1 MHQRLFRFFVLAI
14 LPWVVLLAVVANL
27 WFLDS
32 NQTSNSNVFF
42 TNSSA
47 LSFGIQAVVGL
58 TAALVVFVSQALAKL
73 TVRPFETLLSQINL
87 ITARRSISPPEET
100 GMDEV
105 DIAINNLYLAATDA
119 QRRLD
124 AERTLAADV
133 SHQLRSP
140 LTALSLRL
148 EQISQD
154 TKDSNVQQDS
164 VAALGQVDR
173 LVKLV
178 EGLLSAWR
186 STTDRDLTEIN
197 VSELLGNAKDRW
209 LAKVQSSDRKIEVKC
224 EPNLTAL
231 GTPEV
236 QELVLSVLI
245 ENSLQH
251 GAGTIEISARDYQS
265 WTLIEIKDEGS
276 GISQDIESTLMT
288 QGATT
293 GGTGLGLA
301 WARNQVASDGGR
313 LELRS
318 LRPAVF
324 GIFLMSVG
332 SNVKESVEL
341 FCSTLETSLGKTQ
354 LCYPQNRNTD
364 PRISPT
370 TFALMLSAKALSNPS
385 K

>member
-1 MHQRLFRFFVLAI
+1 MQQRLFRFFVIAI
-14 LPWVVLLAVVANL
+14 LPWVILLAVVANL

-32 NQTSNSNVFF
+32 SQSSNSSSFF
-42 TNSSA
+42 MNSSA
-47 LSFGIQAVVGL
+47 VSFGIQAIVGL
-58 TAALVVFVSQALAKL
+58 TATLVVLVSQVLARA

-87 ITARRSISPPEET
+87 ITTRRSITPPEET
-100 GMDEV
+100 GLPEV
-105 DIAINNLYLAATDA
+105 DLTINNLYLAATDA

-148 EQISQD
+148 EQISQGTKD
-154 TKDSNVQQDS
+154 TKVHEDST
-164 VAALGQVDR
+164 AALGQVDR

-178 EGLLSAWR
+178 EGLLTTWR

-197 VSELLGNAKDRW
+197 VSELLQTVEERW
-209 LAKVQSSDRKIEVKC
+209 QAKVHSSGRKIVIDC
-224 EPNLTAL
+224 AADLAAL

-251 GAGTIEISARDYQS
+251 GAGTIQISARDYQS
-265 WTLIEIKDEGS
+265 WTLIEVKDEGM
-276 GISQDIESTLMT
+276 GISQDIENSLMT
-288 QGATT
+288 QGVTT

-318 LRPAVF
+318 LKPAVF

-332 SNVKESVEL
+332 STPEQS
-341 FCSTLETSLGKTQ
+341 
-354 LCYPQNRNTD
+354 
-364 PRISPT
+364 I
-370 TFALMLSAKALSNPS
+370 
-385 K
+385 

>member
-1 MHQRLFRFFVLAI
+1 MQQRQFRFFVLAI
-14 LPWVVLLAVVANL
+14 LPCVILLAVVANL

-32 NQTSNSNVFF
+32 NQTSNSNGFF
-42 TNSSA
+42 MDSSA
-47 LSFGIQAVVGL
+47 LSFGIQAIVGL
-58 TAALVVFVSQALAKL
+58 TVALVVFASQMLAKA
-73 TVRPFETLLSQINL
+73 TVRPFEILLSQINL
-87 ITARRSISPPEET
+87 ITTRRSIAPPEET
-100 GMDEV
+100 GMHEV
-105 DIAINNLYLAATDA
+105 DLAINNLYLAATDA

-164 VAALGQVDR
+164 IAALAQVDR
-173 LVKLV
+173 LVRLV
-178 EGLLSAWR
+178 EGLLTTWR
-186 STTDRDLTEIN
+186 STTDRDLTELN
-197 VSELLGNAKDRW
+197 VFELLVNVRDRW
-209 LAKVQSSDRKIEVKC
+209 LAKVQSSGRKIVIEC

-251 GAGTIEISARDYQS
+251 GAGTIVVSARDFQS
-265 WTLIEIKDEGS
+265 WTLIEIKDEGD
-276 GISQDIESTLMT
+276 GISQEIESTLMT

-318 LRPAVF
+318 LKPAVF
-324 GIFLMSVG
+324 GIFLMSAG
-332 SNVKESVEL
+332 
-341 FCSTLETSLGKTQ
+341 TSGIK
-354 LCYPQNRNTD
+354 
-364 PRISPT
+364 SG
-370 TFALMLSAKALSNPS
+370 
-385 K
+385 

>member
-1 MHQRLFRFFVLAI
+1 M
-14 LPWVVLLAVVANL
+14 P
-27 WFLDS
+27 
-32 NQTSNSNVFF
+32 
-42 TNSSA
+42 
-47 LSFGIQAVVGL
+47 
-58 TAALVVFVSQALAKL
+58 
-73 TVRPFETLLSQINL
+73 
-87 ITARRSISPPEET
+87 
-100 GMDEV
+100 EV
-105 DIAINNLYLAATDA
+105 DLTINNLYLAATDA

-154 TKDSNVQQDS
+154 TKDTKVHEDS
-164 VAALGQVDR
+164 TAALGQVDR

-178 EGLLSAWR
+178 EGLLTTWR

-197 VSELLGNAKDRW
+197 VSELLQTVEERW
-209 LAKVQSSDRKIEVKC
+209 QAKVHSSGRKIVIDC
-224 EPNLTAL
+224 TPDLAAL

-251 GAGTIEISARDYQS
+251 GAGTIQISARDYQS
-265 WTLIEIKDEGS
+265 WKLIEVKDEGM
-276 GISQDIESTLMT
+276 GISQDIENSLMT
-288 QGATT
+288 QGVTT

-318 LRPAVF
+318 LKPAVF

-332 SNVKESVEL
+332 STPEQS
-341 FCSTLETSLGKTQ
+341 
-354 LCYPQNRNTD
+354 
-364 PRISPT
+364 I
-370 TFALMLSAKALSNPS
+370 
-385 K
+385 

>member
-1 MHQRLFRFFVLAI
+1 MQQRLFRFFVLAI
-14 LPWVVLLAVVANL
+14 LPWVILLAVVANL

-32 NQTSNSNVFF
+32 NQGTNSNIFF
-42 TNSSA
+42 FNSSS
-47 LSFGIQAVVGL
+47 LSFGIQAIVGL
-58 TAALVVFVSQALAKL
+58 TAALVVFASQGLAKA

-87 ITARRSISPPEET
+87 ITTRRSISPPEET
-100 GMDEV
+100 GMHEV
-105 DIAINNLYLAATDA
+105 DLTINNLYLAATDA

-140 LTALSLRL
+140 RLTALSLRL

-154 TKDSNVQQDS
+154 TKDTNVQQDS
-164 VAALGQVDR
+164 IAALAQVDR

-178 EGLLSAWR
+178 EGLLTTWR
-186 STTDRDLTEIN
+186 STTDRDLTEID
-197 VSELLGNAKDRW
+197 VSELLSNVKDRW
-209 LAKVQSSDRKIEVKC
+209 LAKVQSSGRKIVISC
-224 EPNLTAL
+224 EPGLAAL

-251 GAGTIEISARDYQS
+251 GAGTIEISARDFQS
-265 WTLIEIKDEGS
+265 WTLIEIKDQGN

-318 LRPAVF
+318 LKPAVF

-332 SNVKESVEL
+332 
-341 FCSTLETSLGKTQ
+341 
-354 LCYPQNRNTD
+354 
-364 PRISPT
+364 T
-370 TFALMLSAKALSNPS
+370 TVNPV
-385 K
+385 

>member
-1 MHQRLFRFFVLAI
+1 M
-14 LPWVVLLAVVANL
+14 
-27 WFLDS
+27 D
-32 NQTSNSNVFF
+32 
-42 TNSSA
+42 SSA
-47 LSFGIQAVVGL
+47 ASFGIQAIIGL
-58 TAALVVFVSQALAKL
+58 MATIVVFASQALAKV
-73 TVRPFETLLSQINL
+73 TVQPFETLLSQVNL
-87 ITARRSISPPEET
+87 ITTRRSISPPEET
-100 GMDEV
+100 GMHEV
-105 DIAINNLYLAATDA
+105 DLTINNLYLAATDA

-154 TKDSNVQQDS
+154 TKDTNVQQDS
-164 VAALGQVDR
+164 IAALGQVDR

-178 EGLLSAWR
+178 EGLLTTWR
-186 STTDRDLTEIN
+186 STTDRDLSEID
-197 VSELLGNAKDRW
+197 VFELLTSVKERW
-209 LAKVQSSDRKIEVKC
+209 LTKVQSSGRKIVIEC
-224 EPNLTAL
+224 EPGLAAL

-251 GAGTIEISARDYQS
+251 GAGTIQISARDFQS
-265 WTLIEIKDEGS
+265 WTLIEIKDEGD

-288 QGATT
+288 QGVTT

-318 LRPAVF
+318 LKPAIF

-332 SNVKESVEL
+332 ANPDK
-341 FCSTLETSLGKTQ
+341 
-354 LCYPQNRNTD
+354 
-364 PRISPT
+364 
-370 TFALMLSAKALSNPS
+370 SA
-385 K
+385 

>member
-1 MHQRLFRFFVLAI
+1 MQQRLFRFFVLAI
-14 LPWVVLLAVVANL
+14 LPWVILLAVVANL
-27 WFLDS
+27 WFIDS
-32 NQTSNSNVFF
+32 NQATNSNNLFI
-42 TNSSA
+42 NSSA
-47 LSFGIQAVVGL
+47 LSFGIQAIVGL
-58 TAALVVFVSQALAKL
+58 TAALVVFASQILAKA

-87 ITARRSISPPEET
+87 ITTRRSISPPEET
-100 GMDEV
+100 GMHDV
-105 DIAINNLYLAATDA
+105 DLTINNLYLAATDA

-148 EQISQD
+148 EQISHD
-154 TKDSNVQQDS
+154 TKDSNVEQDS
-164 VAALGQVDR
+164 IAALAQVDR

-178 EGLLSAWR
+178 EGLLTTWR

-197 VSELLGNAKDRW
+197 VSELLINVRERW
-209 LAKVQSSDRKIEVKC
+209 LAKVQSSGRKIVTAC
-224 EPNLTAL
+224 EPGITAL

-251 GAGTIEISARDYQS
+251 GAGTIEISARDFQS
-265 WTLIEIKDEGS
+265 WTLIEIKDEGN

-318 LRPAVF
+318 LKPAVF

-332 SNVKESVEL
+332 
-341 FCSTLETSLGKTQ
+341 TTSEKS
-354 LCYPQNRNTD
+354 
-364 PRISPT
+364 I
-370 TFALMLSAKALSNPS
+370 
-385 K
+385 

>member
-1 MHQRLFRFFVLAI
+1 MQQRLFRFFVLAM
-14 LPWVVLLAVVANL
+14 LPWVILLAVVANL
-27 WFLDS
+27 WFIDS
-32 NQTSNSNVFF
+32 NQATNSNNLFI
-42 TNSSA
+42 NSSA
-47 LSFGIQAVVGL
+47 LSFGIQAIVGL
-58 TAALVVFVSQALAKL
+58 TAALVVFASQILAKA

-87 ITARRSISPPEET
+87 ITTRRSISPPEET
-100 GMDEV
+100 GMHDV
-105 DIAINNLYLAATDA
+105 DLTINNLYLAATDA

-148 EQISQD
+148 EQISHD
-154 TKDSNVQQDS
+154 TKNSNVEQDS
-164 VAALGQVDR
+164 VAALAQVDR

-178 EGLLSAWR
+178 EGLLTTWR

-197 VSELLGNAKDRW
+197 VSELLINVRERW
-209 LAKVQSSDRKIEVKC
+209 LAKVQSSGRKIVTAC
-224 EPNLTAL
+224 EPGITAL

-251 GAGTIEISARDYQS
+251 GAGTIEISARDFQS
-265 WTLIEIKDEGS
+265 WTLIEIKDEGN

-318 LRPAVF
+318 LKPAVF

-332 SNVKESVEL
+332 
-341 FCSTLETSLGKTQ
+341 TTSEKS
-354 LCYPQNRNTD
+354 
-364 PRISPT
+364 I
-370 TFALMLSAKALSNPS
+370 
-385 K
+385 

>member
-1 MHQRLFRFFVLAI
+1 MQQRLFRFFIIAI
-14 LPWVVLLAVVANL
+14 LPWVILLAVVVNL
-27 WFLDS
+27 WFRDS
-32 NQTSNSNVFF
+32 FQNSTADTLVI
-42 TNSSA
+42 NSSPI
-47 LSFGIQAVVGL
+47 SFGIQAIVGL
-58 TAALVVFVSQALAKL
+58 TATLVVFISQVLAKA
-73 TVRPFETLLSQINL
+73 TVRPFESLLSQINL
-87 ITARRSISPPEET
+87 ITTRRSVSPPEET
-100 GMDEV
+100 GMPEV
-105 DIAINNLYLAATDA
+105 DITINKLYLAATDA

-154 TKDSNVQQDS
+154 TKDSNVHEDS
-164 VAALGQVDR
+164 TAALGQVDR

-178 EGLLSAWR
+178 EGLLTTWR
-186 STTDRDLTEIN
+186 STTDRDLAAIN
-197 VSELLGNAKDRW
+197 VSELLGIVKERW
-209 LAKVQSSDRKIEVKC
+209 QAKVLASGRKISVECDPTLV
-224 EPNLTAL
+224 AL

-251 GAGTIEISARDYQS
+251 GAGTIQISAKDFQS
-265 WTLIEIKDEGS
+265 WILIEIKDEGD

-288 QGATT
+288 RGATT

-313 LELRS
+313 LELRN
-318 LRPAVF
+318 LTPAVF

-332 SNVKESVEL
+332 ANSNKNS
-341 FCSTLETSLGKTQ
+341 
-354 LCYPQNRNTD
+354 
-364 PRISPT
+364 
-370 TFALMLSAKALSNPS
+370 
-385 K
+385 

>member
-1 MHQRLFRFFVLAI
+1 
-14 LPWVVLLAVVANL
+14 VANL

-32 NQTSNSNVFF
+32 NQASNSNAFF

-47 LSFGIQAVVGL
+47 LSFGVQAAIGL
-58 TAALVVFVSQALAKL
+58 TAALVVLASQMLARI

-87 ITARRSISPPEET
+87 ITTRRSISLPEET
-100 GMDEV
+100 GMHEV
-105 DIAINNLYLAATDA
+105 DLTINNLYLAATDA

-148 EQISQD
+148 EQIS
-154 TKDSNVQQDS
+154 TASKDSNVEQDAN
-164 VAALGQVDR
+164 AALAQVDR

-178 EGLLSAWR
+178 EGLLTTWR
-186 STTDRDLTEIN
+186 STTDRDLTEID
-197 VSELLGNAKDRW
+197 VSNLLASVKDRW
-209 LAKVQSSDRKIEVKC
+209 IAKVQSSGRKIAVSC
-224 EPNLTAL
+224 EPGLAAL

-251 GAGTIEISARDYQS
+251 GAGTIEISARDFQS
-265 WTLIEIKDEGS
+265 WTLIEIKDEGT

-288 QGATT
+288 QGVTT

-318 LRPAVF
+318 LKPAVF

-332 SNVKESVEL
+332 TTAS
-341 FCSTLETSLGKTQ
+341 KT
-354 LCYPQNRNTD
+354 N
-364 PRISPT
+364 
-370 TFALMLSAKALSNPS
+370 
-385 K
+385 

>member
-1 MHQRLFRFFVLAI
+1 MQQRLFRFFVIAVF
-14 LPWVVLLAVVANL
+14 PWVMVLAVVTNL

-32 NQTSNSNVFF
+32 NQTSNQSALFMD
-42 TNSSA
+42 SSA
-47 LSFGIQAVVGL
+47 VSFGIQAIIGL
-58 TAALVVFVSQALAKL
+58 MATLVVFASQILAKV
-73 TVRPFETLLSQINL
+73 TVRPFEILLSQVNL
-87 ITARRSISPPEET
+87 ITTRRSISLPEET
-100 GMDEV
+100 GLHEV
-105 DIAINNLYLAATDA
+105 DLTINNLYLAATDA

-154 TKDSNVQQDS
+154 TKDTNVQQDS
-164 VAALGQVDR
+164 IAALGQVDR

-178 EGLLSAWR
+178 EGLLTTWR
-186 STTDRDLTEIN
+186 STTDRDLTEID
-197 VSELLGNAKDRW
+197 VSDLLISVKERW
-209 LAKVQSSDRKIEVKC
+209 LAKVQSTGRKIVIEC
-224 EPNLTAL
+224 EPGLAAL

-251 GAGTIEISARDYQS
+251 GAGTIQISARDFQS
-265 WTLIEIKDEGS
+265 WTLIEIKDEGD

-288 QGATT
+288 QGVTT

-318 LRPAVF
+318 LKPAIF
-324 GIFLMSVG
+324 GIFLMSVRAT
-332 SNVKESVEL
+332 SNKSV
-341 FCSTLETSLGKTQ
+341 
-354 LCYPQNRNTD
+354 
-364 PRISPT
+364 
-370 TFALMLSAKALSNPS
+370 
-385 K
+385 

>member
-1 MHQRLFRFFVLAI
+1 MQQRLFRFFVLAI
-14 LPWVVLLAVVANL
+14 LPWVILLAVVANL
-27 WFLDS
+27 WFIDS
-32 NQTSNSNVFF
+32 NQATNSNNLFI
-42 TNSSA
+42 NSSA
-47 LSFGIQAVVGL
+47 LSFGIQAIVGL
-58 TAALVVFVSQALAKL
+58 TAALVVFASQILAKA

-87 ITARRSISPPEET
+87 ITTRRSISPPEET
-100 GMDEV
+100 GMHDV
-105 DIAINNLYLAATDA
+105 DLTINNLYLAATDA

-148 EQISQD
+148 EQISHD
-154 TKDSNVQQDS
+154 TKDSNVEQDS
-164 VAALGQVDR
+164 IAALAQVDR

-178 EGLLSAWR
+178 EGLLTTWR

-197 VSELLGNAKDRW
+197 VSKLLINVRERW
-209 LAKVQSSDRKIEVKC
+209 LAKVQSSGRKIVTAC
-224 EPNLTAL
+224 EPGITAL

-251 GAGTIEISARDYQS
+251 GAGTIEISARDFQS
-265 WTLIEIKDEGS
+265 WTLIEIKDEGN

-318 LRPAVF
+318 LKPAVF

-332 SNVKESVEL
+332 A
-341 FCSTLETSLGKTQ
+341 TSEKS
-354 LCYPQNRNTD
+354 
-364 PRISPT
+364 I
-370 TFALMLSAKALSNPS
+370 
-385 K
+385 

>member
-1 MHQRLFRFFVLAI
+1 MQQRLFRFFVIAI
-14 LPWVVLLAVVANL
+14 LPWVILLAVLANL

-32 NQTSNSNVFF
+32 NQASGTQMMF
-42 TNSSA
+42 TNSSPV
-47 LSFGIQAVVGL
+47 SFGIQAIVGL
-58 TAALVVFVSQALAKL
+58 VATLVIFLSQVLAKAA
-73 TVRPFETLLSQINL
+73 VRPFETLLSQINL
-87 ITARRSISPPEET
+87 ITTRRSVSPPEET
-100 GMDEV
+100 GMQEV
-105 DIAINNLYLAATDA
+105 DLTINNLYLAATDA

-154 TKDSNVQQDS
+154 TRDSNVHEDS
-164 VAALGQVDR
+164 TAALGQVDR

-178 EGLLSAWR
+178 EGLLTTWR
-186 STTDRDLTEIN
+186 STTDRDLTAIN
-197 VSELLGNAKDRW
+197 VSELLSDVQDRW
-209 LAKVQSSDRKIEVKC
+209 QAKVNSSGRKIIVRC
-224 EPNLTAL
+224 DSDLTAL

-251 GAGTIEISARDYQS
+251 GAGTIEISARDFQS
-265 WTLIEIKDEGS
+265 WTLIEIRDEGS

-318 LRPAVF
+318 LKPAIF

-332 SNVKESVEL
+332 STPDS
-341 FCSTLETSLGKTQ
+341 
-354 LCYPQNRNTD
+354 
-364 PRISPT
+364 
-370 TFALMLSAKALSNPS
+370 SN
-385 K
+385 

>member
-1 MHQRLFRFFVLAI
+1 MQQRLFRFFVIAI
-14 LPWVVLLAVVANL
+14 LPWVILLAVVANL

-32 NQTSNSNVFF
+32 NQSS
-42 TNSSA
+42 NSSA
-47 LSFGIQAVVGL
+47 FFMNSSAVSFGIQAIVGL
-58 TAALVVFVSQALAKL
+58 TATLVVLVSQVLARA

-87 ITARRSISPPEET
+87 ITTRRSITPPEET
-100 GMDEV
+100 GLPEV
-105 DIAINNLYLAATDA
+105 DLTINNLYLAATDA

-148 EQISQD
+148 EQISQHTKD
-154 TKDSNVQQDS
+154 TKVHEDST
-164 VAALGQVDR
+164 AALGQVDR

-178 EGLLSAWR
+178 EGLLTTWR

-197 VSELLGNAKDRW
+197 VSELLQTVEERW
-209 LAKVQSSDRKIEVKC
+209 QAKVHSSGRKIVIDC
-224 EPNLTAL
+224 TPDLAAL

-251 GAGTIEISARDYQS
+251 GAGTIQISARDYQS
-265 WTLIEIKDEGS
+265 WTLIEVKDEGM
-276 GISQDIESTLMT
+276 GISQDIENSLMT
-288 QGATT
+288 QGVTT

-318 LRPAVF
+318 LKPAVF

-332 SNVKESVEL
+332 STPEQS
-341 FCSTLETSLGKTQ
+341 
-354 LCYPQNRNTD
+354 
-364 PRISPT
+364 I
-370 TFALMLSAKALSNPS
+370 
-385 K
+385 

>member
-1 MHQRLFRFFVLAI
+1 MQQRLFRFFVIAVF
-14 LPWVVLLAVVANL
+14 PWVMVLAVVTNL

-32 NQTSNSNVFF
+32 NQTSNQSALFMD
-42 TNSSA
+42 SSA
-47 LSFGIQAVVGL
+47 VSFGIQAIIGL
-58 TAALVVFVSQALAKL
+58 MATLVVFASQILAKV
-73 TVRPFETLLSQINL
+73 TVRPFETLLSQVNL
-87 ITARRSISPPEET
+87 ITTRRSISLPEET
-100 GMDEV
+100 GLHEV
-105 DIAINNLYLAATDA
+105 DLTINNLYLAATDA

-154 TKDSNVQQDS
+154 TKDTNVQQDS
-164 VAALGQVDR
+164 IAALGQVDR

-178 EGLLSAWR
+178 EGLLTTWR
-186 STTDRDLTEIN
+186 STTDRDLTEID
-197 VSELLGNAKDRW
+197 VSDLLISVKERW
-209 LAKVQSSDRKIEVKC
+209 LAKVQSTGRKIVIEC
-224 EPNLTAL
+224 EPGLAAL

-251 GAGTIEISARDYQS
+251 GAGTIQISARDFQS
-265 WTLIEIKDEGS
+265 WTLIEIKDEGD

-288 QGATT
+288 QGVTT

-318 LRPAVF
+318 LKPAIF
-324 GIFLMSVG
+324 GIFLMSVRAT
-332 SNVKESVEL
+332 SNKSV
-341 FCSTLETSLGKTQ
+341 
-354 LCYPQNRNTD
+354 
-364 PRISPT
+364 
-370 TFALMLSAKALSNPS
+370 
-385 K
+385 

>member
-1 MHQRLFRFFVLAI
+1 MQQRLFRFFVIAT
-14 LPWVVLLAVVANL
+14 LPWVGLLAIVANL
-27 WFLDS
+27 WFLDA
-32 NQTSNSNVFF
+32 NQTSSSGVFIS
-42 TNSSA
+42 NSSPV
-47 LSFGIQAVVGL
+47 SFGIQAIVGL
-58 TAALVVFVSQALAKL
+58 TAALVVFLSQALSRA

-87 ITARRSISPPEET
+87 ITTRRSVSAPEET
-100 GMDEV
+100 GMHEV
-105 DIAINNLYLAATDA
+105 DLAISNLYLAATDA

-148 EQISQD
+148 EQIAQT
-154 TKDSNVQQDS
+154 TKDTNVHEDS
-164 VAALGQVDR
+164 TAALGQVDR

-178 EGLLSAWR
+178 EGLLTTWR

-197 VSELLGNAKDRW
+197 VSELLANIKERW
-209 LAKVQSSDRKIEVKC
+209 HSKVQSLGREIFVEC
-224 EPNLTAL
+224 EPELLAL

-236 QELVLSVLI
+236 QDLVLSVLI

-251 GAGTIEISARDYQS
+251 GAGTIRITARDFQS
-265 WTLIEIKDEGS
+265 WTLIEVKDEGE

-318 LRPAVF
+318 LKPAVF
-324 GIFLMSVG
+324 GIFLMSVT
-332 SNVKESVEL
+332 
-341 FCSTLETSLGKTQ
+341 STTG
-354 LCYPQNRNTD
+354 
-364 PRISPT
+364 IS
-370 TFALMLSAKALSNPS
+370 S
-385 K
+385 

>member
-14 LPWVVLLAVVANL
+14 LPWVILLAVVANL

-32 NQTSNSNVFF
+32 NQVSNSNAFF

-47 LSFGIQAVVGL
+47 LSFGVQAVIGL
-58 TAALVVFVSQALAKL
+58 TAALVVLASQILARI

-87 ITARRSISPPEET
+87 ITTRRSISLPEET
-100 GMDEV
+100 GMHEV
-105 DIAINNLYLAATDA
+105 DLTINNLYLAATDA

-148 EQISQD
+148 EQIS
-154 TKDSNVQQDS
+154 TASKDSNVEQDAN
-164 VAALGQVDR
+164 AALAQVDR

-178 EGLLSAWR
+178 EGLLTTWR
-186 STTDRDLTEIN
+186 STTDRDLTEID
-197 VSELLGNAKDRW
+197 VSNLLASVKDRW
-209 LAKVQSSDRKIEVKC
+209 LAKVQSSGRRIAVSC
-224 EPNLTAL
+224 EPGLAAL

-251 GAGTIEISARDYQS
+251 GAGTIEISARDFQS
-265 WTLIEIKDEGS
+265 WTLIEIKDEGT

-318 LRPAVF
+318 LKPAVF

-332 SNVKESVEL
+332 TTAS
-341 FCSTLETSLGKTQ
+341 KT
-354 LCYPQNRNTD
+354 N
-364 PRISPT
+364 
-370 TFALMLSAKALSNPS
+370 
-385 K
+385 

>member
-1 MHQRLFRFFVLAI
+1 MQQRLFRFFVIAVF
-14 LPWVVLLAVVANL
+14 PWVMVLAVVTNL
-27 WFLDS
+27 WFLDT
-32 NQTSNSNVFF
+32 NQTSNQSALFMD
-42 TNSSA
+42 SSA
-47 LSFGIQAVVGL
+47 VSFGIQAIIGL
-58 TAALVVFVSQALAKL
+58 MATLVVFASQILAKV
-73 TVRPFETLLSQINL
+73 TVRPFETLLSQVNL
-87 ITARRSISPPEET
+87 ITTRRSISLPEET
-100 GMDEV
+100 GLHEV
-105 DIAINNLYLAATDA
+105 DLTINNLYLAATDA

-154 TKDSNVQQDS
+154 TKDTNVQQDS
-164 VAALGQVDR
+164 IAALGQVDR

-178 EGLLSAWR
+178 EGLLTTWR
-186 STTDRDLTEIN
+186 STTDRDLTEID
-197 VSELLGNAKDRW
+197 VSDLLISVKERW
-209 LAKVQSSDRKIEVKC
+209 LAKVQSTGRKIVIEC
-224 EPNLTAL
+224 EPGLAAL

-251 GAGTIEISARDYQS
+251 GAGTIQISARDFQS
-265 WTLIEIKDEGS
+265 WTLIEIKDEGD

-288 QGATT
+288 QGVTT

-318 LRPAVF
+318 LKPAIF
-324 GIFLMSVG
+324 GIFLMSVRAT
-332 SNVKESVEL
+332 SNKSV
-341 FCSTLETSLGKTQ
+341 
-354 LCYPQNRNTD
+354 
-364 PRISPT
+364 
-370 TFALMLSAKALSNPS
+370 
-385 K
+385 

>member
-1 MHQRLFRFFVLAI
+1 M
-14 LPWVVLLAVVANL
+14 VLLAVVANL

-32 NQTSNSNVFF
+32 NQTSNSNALFA
-42 TNSSA
+42 NSSV
-47 LSFGIQAVVGL
+47 LSFGIQAIVGL
-58 TAALVVFVSQALAKL
+58 TAALVVFASQALAKA

-87 ITARRSISPPEET
+87 ITTRRSISPPEET
-100 GMDEV
+100 GMREV
-105 DIAINNLYLAATDA
+105 DLTINNLFLAATDA

-154 TKDSNVQQDS
+154 TKDTNVQQDS
-164 VAALGQVDR
+164 IAALGQVDR

-178 EGLLSAWR
+178 EGLLTTWR

-197 VSELLGNAKDRW
+197 VSELLASVRERW
-209 LAKVQSSDRKIEVKC
+209 LTKVQSSGRKIVVTC
-224 EPNLTAL
+224 EPDLAAL

-251 GAGTIEISARDYQS
+251 GAGTIDISARDFQS
-265 WTLIEIKDEGS
+265 WALIEIKDEGN

-318 LRPAVF
+318 LKPAIF

-332 SNVKESVEL
+332 SSSE
-341 FCSTLETSLGKTQ
+341 KTV
-354 LCYPQNRNTD
+354 
-364 PRISPT
+364 
-370 TFALMLSAKALSNPS
+370 
-385 K
+385 

>member
-1 MHQRLFRFFVLAI
+1 MQQRLFRFFVIAI
-14 LPWVVLLAVVANL
+14 LPWVILLAVVANL

-32 NQTSNSNVFF
+32 NQSS
-42 TNSSA
+42 NSSA
-47 LSFGIQAVVGL
+47 FFMNSSAVSFGIQAIVGL
-58 TAALVVFVSQALAKL
+58 TATLVVLVSQVLARA

-87 ITARRSISPPEET
+87 ITTRRSITPPEET
-100 GMDEV
+100 GLPEV
-105 DIAINNLYLAATDA
+105 DLTINNLYLAATDA

-148 EQISQD
+148 EQISQGTKD
-154 TKDSNVQQDS
+154 TKVHEDST
-164 VAALGQVDR
+164 AALGQVDR

-178 EGLLSAWR
+178 EGLLTTWR

-197 VSELLGNAKDRW
+197 VSELLQTVEERW
-209 LAKVQSSDRKIEVKC
+209 QAKVHSSGRKIVIDC
-224 EPNLTAL
+224 AADLAAL

-251 GAGTIEISARDYQS
+251 GAGTIQISARDYQS
-265 WTLIEIKDEGS
+265 WTLIEVKDEGM
-276 GISQDIESTLMT
+276 GISQDIENSLMT
-288 QGATT
+288 QGVTT

-318 LRPAVF
+318 LKPAVF

-332 SNVKESVEL
+332 STPEQS
-341 FCSTLETSLGKTQ
+341 
-354 LCYPQNRNTD
+354 
-364 PRISPT
+364 I
-370 TFALMLSAKALSNPS
+370 
-385 K
+385 

>member
-1 MHQRLFRFFVLAI
+1 MQQRLFKYFIIAI
-14 LPWVVLLAVVANL
+14 LPWVVLLAVVVNL

-32 NQTSNSNVFF
+32 NQTSHSSTLF
-42 TNSSA
+42 TNSSPV
-47 LSFGIQAVVGL
+47 SFGIQAIVGL
-58 TAALVVFVSQALAKL
+58 TATLVVLVSQGLAKA
-73 TVRPFETLLSQINL
+73 TVRPFESLLNQVNL
-87 ITARRSISPPEET
+87 ITTGRTVSPPEET
-100 GMDEV
+100 GMSEV
-105 DIAINNLYLAATDA
+105 DLSITNLYLAATDA

-148 EQISQD
+148 EQISLG
-154 TKDSNVQQDS
+154 TKDTNVHEDS
-164 VAALGQVDR
+164 TAALSQVDR

-178 EGLLSAWR
+178 EGLLTTWR
-186 STTDRDLTEIN
+186 STTDRDLTEIKVSDLLAT
-197 VSELLGNAKDRW
+197 VSERW
-209 LAKVQSSDRKIEVKC
+209 KARVESAGRNVVVEC
-224 EPNLTAL
+224 EPDLTAL

-251 GAGTIEISARDYQS
+251 GAGTIKILARDFQS
-265 WTLIEIKDEGS
+265 WTLIEIADEGS

-318 LRPAVF
+318 LKPAVF
-324 GIFLMSVG
+324 GIFLVSVG
-332 SNVKESVEL
+332 S
-341 FCSTLETSLGKTQ
+341 TTGKLT
-354 LCYPQNRNTD
+354 
-364 PRISPT
+364 
-370 TFALMLSAKALSNPS
+370 
-385 K
+385 

>member
-1 MHQRLFRFFVLAI
+1 MQQRLFRFFVLAI
-14 LPWVVLLAVVANL
+14 LPWVILLAVVANL
-27 WFLDS
+27 WFIDS
-32 NQTSNSNVFF
+32 NQATNSNNLFI
-42 TNSSA
+42 NSSA
-47 LSFGIQAVVGL
+47 LSFGIQAIVGL
-58 TAALVVFVSQALAKL
+58 TAALVVFASQILAKA

-87 ITARRSISPPEET
+87 ITTRRSISPPEET
-100 GMDEV
+100 GMHDV
-105 DIAINNLYLAATDA
+105 DLTINNLYLAATDA

-148 EQISQD
+148 EQISHD
-154 TKDSNVQQDS
+154 TKDSNVEQDS
-164 VAALGQVDR
+164 IAALAQVDR

-178 EGLLSAWR
+178 EGLLTTWR

-197 VSELLGNAKDRW
+197 VSELLINVRERW
-209 LAKVQSSDRKIEVKC
+209 LAKVQSSGRKIVTAC
-224 EPNLTAL
+224 EPGITAL

-251 GAGTIEISARDYQS
+251 GAGTIEISARDFQS
-265 WTLIEIKDEGS
+265 WTLIEIKDEGN

-318 LRPAVF
+318 LKPAIF

-332 SNVKESVEL
+332 SSSE
-341 FCSTLETSLGKTQ
+341 KTV
-354 LCYPQNRNTD
+354 
-364 PRISPT
+364 
-370 TFALMLSAKALSNPS
+370 
-385 K
+385 